1 VVDGLSFDSIDE
13 AEASWLEKDFEEGE
27 VVKVMNGDN
36 ALGPNDYS
44 KAFFQACLVVLKED
58 VMKVFREFHA

>member
-27 VVKVMNGDN
+27 VVKVLNGDN